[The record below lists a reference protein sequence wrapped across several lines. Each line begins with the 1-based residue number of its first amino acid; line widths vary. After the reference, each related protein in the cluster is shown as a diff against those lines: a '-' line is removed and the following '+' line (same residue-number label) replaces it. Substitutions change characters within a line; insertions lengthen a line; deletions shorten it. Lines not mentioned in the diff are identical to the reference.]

1 MDTHLICYYSW
12 ASYCCVIQFALNC
25 RKRAF
30 NPCDISSIIWL
41 TPIDGNINDKTF
53 FTSKHSM
60 LWKLRIHWY
69 VLNWRCS
76 ADLWR
81 LTEIRERRKIMND
94 WGYYTSEL
102 TITVCSPKP
111 IVYNTHARSFL
122 FCRICMYYA
131 YGVVGA
137 HTLLC
142 VLSVPSLTP
151 SLIKAENAAEEWGRL
166 SEHLHLKTKTSWV
179 SSSGDMSDLLNG
191 GSTTGTRL
199 KINTSGTQDSR
210 LA

>member
-1 MDTHLICYYSW
+1 MTDANWWQYKWYFFYFQKINALEIEESLVRLKLEVKCRFMETHRDKGKTE
-12 ASYCCVIQFALNC
+12 NHE
-25 RKRAF
+25 
-30 NPCDISSIIWL
+30 WL
-41 TPIDGNINDKTF
+41 
-53 FTSKHSM
+53 
-60 LWKLRIHWY
+60 R
-69 VLNWRCS
+69 
-76 ADLWR
+76 
-81 LTEIRERRKIMND
+81 
-94 WGYYTSEL
+94 GYYTSGL
-102 TITVCSPKP
+102 TITVCKP

-122 FCRICMYYA
+122 FCRICMCYA

-142 VLSVPSLTP
+142 VLTP

-210 LA
+210 FA